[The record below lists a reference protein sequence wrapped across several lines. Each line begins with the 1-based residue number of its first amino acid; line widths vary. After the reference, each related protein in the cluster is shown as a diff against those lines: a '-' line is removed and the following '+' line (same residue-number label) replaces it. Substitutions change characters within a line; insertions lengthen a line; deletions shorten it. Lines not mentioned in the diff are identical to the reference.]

1 MQHAAYNDGYTA
13 FAKGWKVPATR
24 SPGDLVFR
32 RPGFYARAVR
42 VESIGWQTD
51 LRLREL
57 EGAEILVR
65 TDHLLVRTRQNP
77 AFRWGNFLLLAA
89 MPAAGGEAELWVNR
103 FRAAFPAA
111 GHVALG
117 VDGAPADTT
126 GALAEMQALGLRAEL
141 TCVLSAPRLATPAK
155 AAPRA
160 QLRPL
165 TSEEDWR
172 QAIELGLAADEE
184 HGEQPDERAYME
196 RRMAAVR
203 RVCEAGH
210 GSWFGA
216 FRDGEMVAGLGIF
229 TTGQGVARFQAV
241 DTHPAHRR
249 QGLATHLLFAAGEHA
264 RARLGAR
271 TLVIAADPDYHAIEI
286 YRSLGFRERSRQLQL
301 ERVAPS

>member
-1 MQHAAYNDGYTA
+1 MHV
-13 FAKGWKVPATR
+13 KSV
-24 SPGDLVFR
+24 
-32 RPGFYARAVR
+32 
-42 VESIGWQTD
+42 GWQTD

-57 EGAEILVR
+57 EGADILAR
-65 TDHLLVRTRQNP
+65 ADHLLVRTPQNP
-77 AFRWGNFLLLAA
+77 GFRWGNFLLLAA
-89 MPAAGGEAELWVNR
+89 MPATGEAELWVSR
-103 FRAAFPAA
+103 FREALPEAK
-111 GHVALG
+111 HVALG
-117 VDGAPADTT
+117 VDGAPADTS
-126 GALAEMQALGLRAEL
+126 ALAELQALGLSAEL
-141 TCVLSAPRLATPAK
+141 TCVLSAPCLATPAK

-165 TSEEDWR
+165 EGEADWR

-184 HGEQPDERAYME
+184 FSGQPGERAYME
-196 RRMAAVR
+196 LRMAAVR

-229 TTGQGVARFQAV
+229 ATGQGVARFQSV

-264 RARLGAR
+264 RTRLGAR

-286 YRSLGFRERSRQLQL
+286 YRSLGFRERNRQLQL
-301 ERVAPS
+301 ERLPSS

>member
-1 MQHAAYNDGYTA
+1 M
-13 FAKGWKVPATR
+13 
-24 SPGDLVFR
+24 
-32 RPGFYARAVR
+32 
-42 VESIGWQTD
+42 ESIGWRTD

-57 EGAEILVR
+57 EGAEILTR
-65 TDHLLVRTRQNP
+65 ADHVLVRTPENP
-77 AFRWGNFLLLAA
+77 GFRWGNFLLLGT
-89 MPAAGGEAELWVNR
+89 MPAAGEAERWLNR
-103 FRAAFPAA
+103 FREAFPAA

-117 VDGAPADTT
+117 VDGEPADAA
-126 GALAEMQALGLRAEL
+126 ALAELQALGLRAEL

-155 AAPRA
+155 ARPLA

-165 TSEEDWR
+165 QNDEDWR
-172 QAIELGLAADEE
+172 QAIELGLTADEE
-184 HGEQPDERAYME
+184 HDGEPGARTYME

-216 FRDGEMVAGLGIF
+216 FRDGELVAGLGIF
-229 TTGQGVARFQAV
+229 ATGEGVARFQSV

-249 QGLATHLLFAAGEHA
+249 QGLATHLLFVAAEHA

-286 YRSLGFRERSRQLQL
+286 YRALGFRERSRQLQL
-301 ERVAPS
+301 ERLAPGGRAQS